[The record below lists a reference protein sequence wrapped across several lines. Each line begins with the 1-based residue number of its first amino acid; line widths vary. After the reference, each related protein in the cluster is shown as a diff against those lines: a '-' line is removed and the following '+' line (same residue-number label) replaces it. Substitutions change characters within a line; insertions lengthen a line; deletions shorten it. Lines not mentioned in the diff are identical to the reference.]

1 MFIRDHLNIVAQW
14 AREQLTATAQ
24 TPTGADVL
32 RQLIDAADVL
42 RDELTYEPETLAENV
57 ITLADFRRRAS

>member
-14 AREQLTATAQ
+14 AREQLATTAQ

-57 ITLADFRRRAS
+57 VALADFRRRAS